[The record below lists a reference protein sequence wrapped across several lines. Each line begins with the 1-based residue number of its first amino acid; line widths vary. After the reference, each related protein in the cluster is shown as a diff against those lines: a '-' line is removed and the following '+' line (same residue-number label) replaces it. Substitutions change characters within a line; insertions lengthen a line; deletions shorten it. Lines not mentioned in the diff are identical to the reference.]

1 MRKFACIVEIST
13 KVMVSY
19 FFNVHPVVWLFTR
32 QRNVTDSLLRL
43 LFTAAVMAKIDDNN
57 LRHCSISRG
66 ADYYLSSQMQNL
78 QQVIGSTW

>member
-43 LFTAAVMAKIDDNN
+43 LFTAAVMAKIHH
-57 LRHCSISRG
+57 LSMIIIFVIARSVEVLIIIYLCKCKTCSR
-66 ADYYLSSQMQNL
+66 
-78 QQVIGSTW
+78 